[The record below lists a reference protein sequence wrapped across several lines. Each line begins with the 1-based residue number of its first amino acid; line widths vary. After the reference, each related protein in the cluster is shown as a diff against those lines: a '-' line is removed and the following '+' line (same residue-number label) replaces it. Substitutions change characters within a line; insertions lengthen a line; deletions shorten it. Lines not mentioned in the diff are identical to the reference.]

1 MSPPSE
7 QKDIIDE
14 KEPEDL
20 IVSLDLDDEERFEGI
35 SQELANKNART
46 ILKEVMKGRNNTST
60 LIAESTG
67 LTIQDVIQ
75 HLNRLEEFGLVETYG
90 LDTFSSFRGR
100 TAKRY
105 RISKVGVLLIP
116 SRPEDEPRIKEQL
129 AKKSAAIL
137 KKRFFVSIA
146 ASLAWGVAFV
156 AFVLQSEVQRLGGH
170 TGPPG
175 SNSTSVTPPPP
186 IQILEHL
193 SPEIWFAVLGLAI
206 VSSLA
211 VFFLSRSFVKEIIRW

>member
-14 KEPEDL
+14 KQPEDL
-20 IVSLDLDDEERFEGI
+20 ILSLDLDDEERFEAI
-35 SQELANKNART
+35 SQELANKNARS
-46 ILKEVMKGRNNTST
+46 ILKAVMKGRNNTST

-67 LTIQDVIQ
+67 PTIQDVIQ

-90 LDTFSSFRGR
+90 LDTFSSLRGR

-129 AKKSAAIL
+129 ARKSAAIL
-137 KKRFFVSIA
+137 RKRFFACIA

-156 AFVLQSEVQRLGGH
+156 AFILQSEVQHLGAH
-170 TGPPG
+170 IGPPG
-175 SNSTSVTPPPP
+175 SNSTSVTPTPP

-193 SPEIWFAVLGLAI
+193 SLEIWFVILGVAI
-206 VSSLA
+206 VSSIA
-211 VFFLSRSFVKEIIRW
+211 VYFLSRVLVKEIIRW